1 MALIDLPQAKWNSG
15 TGRQVILKGDFDKI
29 EQAVVESF
37 ELTRS
42 PGLEYLSAS
51 RVQVNATPDC
61 KARVMLTGFPS
72 PLHRGVLVDGGL
84 SDGRYRENAAPAIL
98 DLALTG
104 SLWGARK
111 ASQWYA
117 VLAVAGAGDTTFTLK
132 GMPLVR
138 VSTQAS
144 QTITLRNNANTAN
157 IGYGFAANELVDSK
171 ILMLTG
177 ASRGAIRA
185 VTGNNSDNGAS
196 GTLTYGGSALSLA
209 QGDWFVVLPN
219 TNFRFLGMI
228 LQDGSSNLVPFDQE
242 GSASFYRSPL
252 DLAQGAINGFT
263 AFDLGLAAP
272 PTARRLWG
280 SAAATTGADVRLA
293 ISYDG
298 SSPAL
303 LIHAT
308 PPASAFQG
316 VRGAAAFGCLVP
328 CSHKLYLDNGNIAGQ
343 VVRVTGWEE

>member
-37 ELTRS
+37 ELAQS
-42 PGLEYLSAS
+42 PALEYLSAS
-51 RVQVNATPDC
+51 QVQINATADC
-61 KARVMLTGFPS
+61 QARVMLTGFPS

-84 SDGRYRENAAPAIL
+84 SDGRYRENATPALL
-98 DLALTG
+98 DMTVPG
-104 SLWGARK
+104 SLWGTEK

-117 VLAVAGAGDTTFTLK
+117 VLAVAGAGDTTFMLK
-132 GMPLVR
+132 GMPVMR
-138 VSTQAS
+138 VSSQAG
-144 QTITLRNNANTAN
+144 QTITLRNNSNTAN
-157 IGYGFAANELVDSK
+157 IGYGFTADQLVDSK
-171 ILMLTG
+171 ILVLTG
-177 ASRGAIRA
+177 TSRGLMRT
-185 VTGNNSDNGAS
+185 VTANNSDNGTA

-209 QGDWFVVLPN
+209 QGDWFIILPQ

-228 LQDGSSNLVPFDQE
+228 LNDGGSNLVPFSQE
-242 GSASFYRSPL
+242 GRACSLCTPR

-272 PTARRLWG
+272 PTARRLLGYAGATNG
-280 SAAATTGADVRLA
+280 SDVKLA

-298 SSPAL
+298 SNSSL

-308 PPASAFQG
+308 PPAAAFQG
-316 VRGAAAFGCLVP
+316 VKGAVAFSCLAP
-328 CSHKLYLDNGNIAGQ
+328 ASHKLYLDNSNTAGQ
-343 VVRVTGWEE
+343 IVRVTGWEE